1 MSINFIL
8 EKHLL
13 VFNQW
18 YIWDFFFFIL
28 LKWVNTNSF
37 RGFFLGFFWGG
48 IFVPIKCCKNYVEIR
63 LVFQNTLLVCVYRLC
78 YVRSIT
84 CHASP
89 VKVVAVSSTLGDIA
103 SVSQKGPGS
112 ELMLHSI
119 NATLIA
125 RSVMLESS
133 INCLSFSNA
142 PEGQSVN
149 ILAGGMDNGVVRLAI
164 KFFWNANLHFH

>member
-1 MSINFIL
+1 MIYF
-8 EKHLL
+8 KW
-13 VFNQW
+13 Q
-18 YIWDFFFFIL
+18 FFFFIL

-37 RGFFLGFFWGG
+37 RFFVVVFFLGGV
-48 IFVPIKCCKNYVEIR
+48 IFVSIKCCINYVEIR
-63 LVFQNTLLVCVYRLC
+63 PVFLNTLLVCVYRLC

>member
-1 MSINFIL
+1 MRVIKEFVCLLFYFVLFVCCSGL
-8 EKHLL
+8 SCL
-13 VFNQW
+13 VFCC
-18 YIWDFFFFIL
+18 
-28 LKWVNTNSF
+28 
-37 RGFFLGFFWGG
+37 FFLGGV
-48 IFVPIKCCKNYVEIR
+48 IFVSIKCCINYVEIKP
-63 LVFQNTLLVCVYRLC
+63 VFLNTLLVCVYRLC

-164 KFFWNANLHFH
+164 KFF

>member
-1 MSINFIL
+1 MIYFKW
-8 EKHLL
+8 E
-13 VFNQW
+13 
-18 YIWDFFFFIL
+18 FFFFIL

-37 RGFFLGFFWGG
+37 RFFVGFFLGGG
-48 IFVPIKCCKNYVEIR
+48 VIFVSIKCCINYVEIR
-63 LVFQNTLLVCVYRLC
+63 PVFLNTLLVCIYRLC

-119 NATLIA
+119 NTTLIA

>member
-1 MSINFIL
+1 MIYFKW
-8 EKHLL
+8 E
-13 VFNQW
+13 
-18 YIWDFFFFIL
+18 FFFFIL

-37 RGFFLGFFWGG
+37 RFFVVFFLGGS
-48 IFVPIKCCKNYVEIR
+48 IKCCINYVEIKP
-63 LVFQNTLLVCVYRLC
+63 VFLNTLLVCVYRLC